1 MNPMRIIIVGCGKIG
16 TAIIASLVAEG
27 HDVVAVDND
36 PAVTENI
43 GNIYDVISVCG
54 NGTDSDTLSEAG
66 VEKTDLFI
74 SVAGSDETNMLS
86 CFFAQRMGA
95 KHTIARI
102 RNPEYNDKSMIFI
115 RQHLGLAASI
125 NPDWLAAQEIFRILK
140 LPAAVNV
147 ETFSGGNLEMV
158 EMKLKAD
165 SPLDGIA
172 LSDLRRK
179 YPAKFL
185 ICAVQRE
192 GKVYIPDG
200 NFVLQSGDRIG
211 LTAPPG
217 EIIKLLKMMDVV
229 SRQTRSSIILG
240 ASRIAYYLAKRLLPA
255 GSNVTII
262 DKDEKRCREF
272 SAQLPGATMIVGDG
286 AEQELLIEEGIDRVD
301 AFLALTGMDEENIL
315 ISIFAEACKVP
326 KVISKVNRDELYSM
340 AQNLGLD
347 TVISP
352 RRIVSDIVS
361 RYARAL
367 QNSLGSN
374 VETLYKL
381 MDGSV
386 EAVEFKVSSDFKGV
400 KTALKDMKLKPGI
413 LIAGIIKGRKA
424 MIPTGDDMILSGD
437 RVVVIVSGK
446 KLLDLSDILA

>member
-1 MNPMRIIIVGCGKIG
+1 
-16 TAIIASLVAEG
+16 
-27 HDVVAVDND
+27 
-36 PAVTENI
+36 
-43 GNIYDVISVCG
+43 
-54 NGTDSDTLSEAG
+54 
-66 VEKTDLFI
+66 
-74 SVAGSDETNMLS
+74 
-86 CFFAQRMGA
+86 
-95 KHTIARI
+95 
-102 RNPEYNDKSMIFI
+102 
-115 RQHLGLAASI
+115 
-125 NPDWLAAQEIFRILK
+125 
-140 LPAAVNV
+140 
-147 ETFSGGNLEMV
+147 
-158 EMKLKAD
+158 
-165 SPLDGIA
+165 
-172 LSDLRRK
+172 
-179 YPAKFL
+179 
-185 ICAVQRE
+185 
-192 GKVYIPDG
+192 
-200 NFVLQSGDRIG
+200 
-211 LTAPPG
+211 
-217 EIIKLLKMMDVV
+217 
-229 SRQTRSSIILG
+229 
-240 ASRIAYYLAKRLLPA
+240 
-255 GSNVTII
+255 
-262 DKDEKRCREF
+262 
-272 SAQLPGATMIVGDG
+272 
-286 AEQELLIEEGIDRVD
+286 
-301 AFLALTGMDEENIL
+301 
-315 ISIFAEACKVP
+315 ACKVP

>member
-1 MNPMRIIIVGCGKIG
+1 MKPMRIIIVGCGKIG

-27 HDVVAVDND
+27 HDVVAVDTD
-36 PAVTENI
+36 PSVTENI

-54 NGTDSDTLSEAG
+54 NGTDHETLSEAG
-66 VEKTDLFI
+66 VDKADLFI

-115 RQHLGLAASI
+115 RQHLGLAATI

-158 EMKLKAD
+158 ELKLKPD
-165 SPLDGIA
+165 SPLDGAA

-179 YPAKFL
+179 FPAKFL

-229 SRQTRSSIILG
+229 SRQTRSSLILG
-240 ASRIAYYLAKRLLPA
+240 ASRISYYLAKRLLPA
-255 GSNVTII
+255 GSEVTII

-272 SAQLPGATMIVGDG
+272 SSKLPGATMIGGDG
-286 AEQELLIEEGIDRVD
+286 AQQELLIEEGIDRVD
-301 AFLALTGMDEENIL
+301 AFLARTGMDEENIL
-315 ISIFAEACKVP
+315 ISIFAEARKVP
-326 KVISKVNRDELYSM
+326 KVVTKVNRDELYSM
-340 AQNLGLD
+340 AHNLGLD

-352 RRIVSDIVS
+352 RRIVSDIVL

-386 EAVEFKVSSDFKGV
+386 EAVEFKVSADFKGV
-400 KTALKDMKLKPGI
+400 KTALKDLKLKPGI

-424 MIPTGDDMILSGD
+424 MIPTGEDMILSGD

-446 KLLDLSDILA
+446 KLFDLSDILE